1 MQIPTSAVLHSD
13 GTTTVRSPL
22 QDERNPGRVD
32 PLREPSPIRRSPL
45 PHRLPGV
52 GRAAVA
58 VRRNVLPHRVTAC
71 QCVAIILAAVSCSKV
86 PCWRTGRPRRRI
98 GSRLSGCCYALPPWS
113 PGWRNAS
120 PHWRTRRCF
129 GQAATA
135 GRWGTRADWFGCPV
149 VLPLCALSASAT
161 PAGDSARNAVSNDG
175 RMMARFMLQSC
186 GHS

>member
-135 GRWGTRADWFGCPV
+135 GRWGTRQTGSV
-149 VLPLCALSASAT
+149 VRWCCRCVRCRR

-175 RMMARFMLQSC
+175 RMMARFMTLLQSC